1 MNSFNVFTVSA
12 SALEAQKQRMNV
24 IASNMANVHSTRTD
38 EGGPYRRKDVLFS
51 AAAVQSDPDT
61 LAGVKVVD
69 IVADSTPF
77 RTVYDPGHPDA
88 DKEGYVSMP
97 NINIIEE
104 MVNMMMASRA
114 YEASVSA
121 FNMSKTMF
129 LKTLELG
136 SQLCLT

>member
-24 IASNMANVHSTRTD
+24 IASNMANVHSTKTD

-51 AAAVQSDPDT
+51 AEAVQSDPDT

-136 SQLCLT
+136 RQ